1 MGTGVTIACPHCGQE
16 TDGSLPFC
24 QLCGLR
30 LAPEGQGPAIPSW
43 LRPATP
49 AQTPATPGVTPQM
62 LLRLTVVAPTV
73 THQVQ
78 GREFALDGREMRIG
92 RAPSCEINL
101 DGDPLV
107 SRFHAQLRPADG
119 GYVISDL
126 NSSNGTLVND
136 QEITADTLLR
146 EGDELTIGECKLRV
160 EAGFFEI
167 NTADVSQPAADVS
180 QPAAEIPDA
189 PPSDSLSAES
199 FPTEQM
205 SPSADVTPDVA
216 PDAFPPFYE
225 GATGPMPAAAIP
237 TPEIPAEPAAPPP
250 PPPPPPPTPEEL
262 REQATNLSQQ
272 LAAQAREA
280 IQEAERLRNALEDAR
295 QRVATAQSLQ
305 PAADTVTYRGDL
317 AGLRDLVGQVVG
329 SPQHL
334 ELVTR
339 LANVAPQLAE
349 ALDTLNATEPY
360 AALLGSLA
368 DLRKKLDDA
377 LA

>member
-1 MGTGVTIACPHCGQE
+1 M
-16 TDGSLPFC
+16 S
-24 QLCGLR
+24 
-30 LAPEGQGPAIPSW
+30 
-43 LRPATP
+43 
-49 AQTPATPGVTPQM
+49 
-62 LLRLTVVAPTV
+62 LRLTAVAPTV
-73 THQVQ
+73 THQSQ
-78 GREFALDGREMRIG
+78 GREFPLDGRELRVG

-107 SRFHAQLRPADG
+107 SRFHAQLRPVEG
-119 GYVISDL
+119 GYIISDL
-126 NSSNGTLVND
+126 SSSNGTLVND
-136 QEITADTLLR
+136 QEIHADTMLR
-146 EGDELTIGECKLRV
+146 EGDEVTIGECKLRV
-160 EAGFFEI
+160 EAAYFEI
-167 NTADVSQPAADVS
+167 NTAHVSQSQESSPIA
-180 QPAAEIPDA
+180 QPAEVPAYA
-189 PPSDSLSAES
+189 MA
-199 FPTEQM
+199 QM
-205 SPSADVTPDVA
+205 SQLDGAAPTMDAE
-216 PDAFPPFYE
+216 PDAFPSFD

-250 PPPPPPPTPEEL
+250 PPPPPTPEEL
-262 REQATNLSQQ
+262 REQATNLSVQ

-305 PAADTVTYRGDL
+305 PAADSVTYRGDL
-317 AGLRDLVGQVVG
+317 AGLRDLVSQVVA

-360 AALLGSLA
+360 AALLGSLG